1 MAPNARAE
9 SGPLAPNARAEY
21 GDVEHAS
28 MRDKSA
34 EKTIGDGEFV
44 RPAAV
49 DPAATLTVLRIP
61 REWARWRLDRVVV
74 QTFQRM
80 SRTRAQVVVTTGAYT
95 PEGRKLRSNDRVREG
110 DVVLLWR
117 PPFEEPDVPLDCPVV
132 HEDDRL
138 LAIDKPPGLPV
149 HPTARYH
156 HKTVTAV
163 LARARPGEQ
172 LALCHRIDRETSG
185 VLLLAKDRD
194 AERFIKRI
202 LEERDEGRYKVDKT
216 YLAITWGVPAEPAF
230 RVEHA
235 LKLDERHRFRVK
247 MRVGDGEPDA
257 LSAATR
263 FRVLEVRARP
273 ADASRRYALVR
284 CELETGR
291 QHQIRAHLSALG
303 TPIVGDK
310 LYGPDEELF
319 ARGADGTLTAE
330 DLELLELPRHA
341 LHAHELVLPHPSEHD
356 RRVTV
361 TAPLP
366 ADLAAFWASL
376 RG

>member
-1 MAPNARAE
+1 
-9 SGPLAPNARAEY
+9 
-21 GDVEHAS
+21 
-28 MRDKSA
+28 MRDKETA
-34 EKTIGDGEFV
+34 RAIAGDESFV
-44 RPAAV
+44 RPPAV
-49 DPAATLTVLRIP
+49 DPAATLTVVRVP

-95 PEGRKLRSNDRVREG
+95 PKGRKLRSNDRVREG
-110 DVVLLWR
+110 DVILLWR

-132 HEDDRL
+132 HEDERL
-138 LAIDKPPGLPV
+138 LAIDKPSGLPV

-163 LARARPGEQ
+163 LARTRPGEM

-194 AERFIKRI
+194 TERFIKRI
-202 LEERDEGRYKVDKT
+202 LEERDDGRYKVDKT
-216 YLAITWGVPAEPAF
+216 YLAITWGVPAEERF
-230 RVEHA
+230 RLDFA
-235 LKLDERHRFRVK
+235 LKLDERHRYRVK
-247 MRVGDGEPDA
+247 MRVGDGEVDA

-263 FRVLEVRARP
+263 FAVLGVRAHP
-273 ADASRRYALVR
+273 SDPSRRYALVR

-291 QHQIRAHLSALG
+291 QHQIRAHLAAIG

-319 ARGADGTLTAE
+319 ARGADGTLTEE
-330 DLELLELPRHA
+330 DLTVLELPRHA
-341 LHAHELVLPHPSEHD
+341 LHAHELVLPDPRNHAE
-356 RRVTV
+356 RVTI
-361 TAPLP
+361 TSQLP
-366 ADLAAFWASL
+366 GDLARFWDGLVES
-376 RG
+376 